1 MNIRYKAN
9 SIIPFFL
16 VNTLFLPTKARG
28 KIITEKS
35 TTHNISLYMVLFS
48 IPYIGEI
55 EEVIPITTKRLK
67 ILDPIRLPIDKSFCF
82 FNDATT
88 DAASS
93 GILVPMATIV
103 MLITLWEISNCVATE
118 IADFINVS
126 DPNHNKNPLNIICK
140 NDLEIDIL
148 LLSKSSENSD
158 ILFFW

>member
-1 MNIRYKAN
+1 
-9 SIIPFFL
+9 
-16 VNTLFLPTKARG
+16 
-28 KIITEKS
+28 
-35 TTHNISLYMVLFS
+35 MVLFS

-82 FNDATT
+82 FNDATI

-93 GILVPMATIV
+93 GILVPIATIV
-103 MLITLWEISNCVATE
+103 ILITLCEISNLLATE

-126 DPNHNKNPLNIICK
+126 APSHNKKPLNIIYK
-140 NDLEIDIL
+140 NDLDMDIL

-158 ILFFW
+158 ILFF

>member
-88 DAASS
+88 EAASS
-93 GILVPMATIV
+93 GILVPIATIV
-103 MLITLWEISNCVATE
+103 MLITL
-118 IADFINVS
+118 
-126 DPNHNKNPLNIICK
+126 
-140 NDLEIDIL
+140 
-148 LLSKSSENSD
+148 
-158 ILFFW
+158 

>member
-67 ILDPIRLPIDKSFCF
+67 KLDPIRYQSISHFVFLMMLLPKQPV
-82 FNDATT
+82 
-88 DAASS
+88 
-93 GILVPMATIV
+93 LVY
-103 MLITLWEISNCVATE
+103 
-118 IADFINVS
+118 
-126 DPNHNKNPLNIICK
+126 
-140 NDLEIDIL
+140 
-148 LLSKSSENSD
+148 
-158 ILFFW
+158 LFQ